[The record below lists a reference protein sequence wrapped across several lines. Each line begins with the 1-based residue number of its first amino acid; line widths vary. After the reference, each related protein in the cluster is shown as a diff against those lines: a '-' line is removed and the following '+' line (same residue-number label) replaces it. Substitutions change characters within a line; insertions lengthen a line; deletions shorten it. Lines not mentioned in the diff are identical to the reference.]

1 MPLPSIQITGNVVDD
16 PEIRFTPSGKAVVN
30 FRVAAGSRKKTENG
44 GWVDGDTTFL
54 SVSAW
59 EQQAEAIAEQVT
71 RGSKVVVTGVLKQRE
86 YDDKDGNKRTVYDVQ
101 AYDVALVVRP
111 PKADREKPK
120 EPASNDPWASG
131 AGSQDPWST
140 STSVPSANT
149 EPPF

>member
-1 MPLPSIQITGNVVDD
+1 MTGNVVDD
-16 PEIRFTPSGKAVVN
+16 PSLRFTSTGKAVVS
-30 FRVAAGSRKKTENG
+30 FRVAAGSKKKTEAG

-59 EQQAEAIAEQVT
+59 EQQAEAIAEQVV

-111 PKADREKPK
+111 PKAEREKPTS
-120 EPASNDPWASG
+120 PQNDPWTTSDSAP
-131 AGSQDPWST
+131 PW
-140 STSVPSANT
+140 
-149 EPPF
+149 